1 MDVNDKDSSSVSGS
15 CMQKPTHLLHGY
27 LILSVMT
34 RIRVEFLS
42 KRGGIIRIRE
52 VGGVVALHVDTR
64 RLPKHASIAER
75 KAINPISPSKN
86 CGLSDCVSIQGDCLA
101 KAHDLIDCNRLS
113 RANVSKQN
121 ALYIAFHFI

>member
-1 MDVNDKDSSSVSGS
+1 MAIREALDVNDKDSSSVSGS

-42 KRGGIIRIRE
+42 KRGGIIRIHE

-75 KAINPISPSKN
+75 RAINPFSPSKQFWFVR
-86 CGLSDCVSIQGDCLA
+86 LSIYTGRLLGEGSRF
-101 KAHDLIDCNRLS
+101 NRLQS
-113 RANVSKQN
+113 P
-121 ALYIAFHFI
+121 